1 MMNNRI
7 LSSIVAII
15 ALSTGIASAQE
26 QTAAGNTGVVEN
38 SQDFT
43 VFDGFEA
50 NDSFRIVYEKSDSY
64 SVSWK
69 TNANL
74 ADYVEIYIKE
84 RILHIEFNRKGL
96 PYEISRM
103 YRAKNAPEVVLDV
116 VVSAPGLSSVK
127 IGGNVA
133 LRGGDDTLAAD
144 SLHVTVAGNADFNDL
159 AINARNVAI
168 EASGKAD
175 VSVPVTARQVT
186 LTSSNTST
194 LNASVDCSALTVID
208 RNSATMNIRG
218 KAENVTV
225 NGLGREVDILSLDVP
240 KAELILA
247 NGCRV
252 YAAPKVLMS
261 LDMKGGS
268 LASFSGDPAIEIVNI
283 QNSSVQRFTGEKK

>member
-1 MMNNRI
+1 MRNRI
-7 LSSIVAII
+7 LSSIAAII
-15 ALSTGIASAQE
+15 ALSTGTAFAQE
-26 QTAAGNTGVVEN
+26 QAATGNTAVVEK

-43 VFDGFEA
+43 IFDGFEA

-64 SVSWK
+64 SVSWE

-116 VVSAPGLSSVK
+116 VVSAPELSRIK

-133 LRGGDDTLAAD
+133 LRGGNSALAAD

-159 AINARNVAI
+159 AINAGNVTI

-175 VSVPVTARQVT
+175 ISVPVTARRVT

-194 LNASVDCSALTVID
+194 INASVDCNALTVID
-208 RNSATMNIRG
+208 RNSATVNIRG

-240 KAELILA
+240 KAELVLA

-252 YAAPKVLMS
+252 YAAPKVLLS

-283 QNSSVQRFTGEKK
+283 NNSSVQRFTGEKK